1 MDSGLPSMKNS
12 SDLKSETSL
21 LPVAVASN
29 ATVPATVVPSQ
40 SMVSSS
46 FFPPFLFLLITQ
58 NVCFDVMIYG
68 KIYLN
73 SCSHNFLLFCSML

>member
-29 ATVPATVVPSQ
+29 ATVPATIVPSQ

-46 FFPPFLFLLITQ
+46 FSPPFLFFF
-58 NVCFDVMIYG
+58 N
-68 KIYLN
+68 N
-73 SCSHNFLLFCSML
+73 SECLF

>member
-1 MDSGLPSMKNS
+1 MDSGLPSMKNN

-46 FFPPFLFLLITQ
+46 FFPPLPFFFNNSECLF
-58 NVCFDVMIYG
+58 
-68 KIYLN
+68 
-73 SCSHNFLLFCSML
+73 

>member
-40 SMVSSS
+40 SMISSS
-46 FFPPFLFLLITQ
+46 FFPPFLFFF
-58 NVCFDVMIYG
+58 N
-68 KIYLN
+68 N
-73 SCSHNFLLFCSML
+73 SECLF